1 MKTTLRKSAL
11 ILSLSVLSLAGLA
24 RSVADVAAED
34 LGVVGP
40 AYEITERDLLEL
52 MQAKLKRMEQTGEL
66 AKYEADYKK
75 RVVGNIEHPQP
86 LKGLKTTDA
95 ANTHYFDASIVTDKD
110 IVDATGRVLYP
121 RGTRVNPLDY
131 IGWNTNLLFIDG
143 RDEKQLEFGKKIIA
157 SSDKPVKLVLV
168 AGEPLTLMRKWKS
181 AVYFDQGGKL
191 TKRFAITQV
200 PAIVRQEGK
209 RLRID
214 ELRY

>member
-1 MKTTLRKSAL
+1 MKILRKGVL
-11 ILSLSVLSLAGLA
+11 ILSFSALTLAVLTQCVTEAA
-24 RSVADVAAED
+24 ADD
-34 LGVVGP
+34 LGVVGSTYDI
-40 AYEITERDLLEL
+40 AELDLLEL
-52 MQAKLKRMEQTGEL
+52 MQSKLKRMEQTGEL
-66 AKYEADYKK
+66 TKYQENYKK
-75 RVVGNIEHPQP
+75 RVVENIEHPQP
-86 LKGLKTTDA
+86 LKGLKATDNA
-95 ANTHYFDASIVTDKD
+95 STHYYDTSMMTDKD

-131 IGWNTNLLFIDG
+131 IGWNSNLLFVDG
-143 RDEKQLEFGKKIIA
+143 RDEKQLEFSKKIMA

-168 AGEPLTLMRKWKS
+168 AGEPLALMRKWKS

-209 RLRID
+209 RLRVD